1 VEGAPAQTGNDGSRF
16 VQAFR
21 LIRALLQGHKKL
33 FFIAV
38 AGAAVFATC
47 TVLSSVVIGLITD
60 EILVP
65 RFEEDGV
72 AASKVVLVL
81 GVLVALALVRASG
94 VVVRR
99 SWAGRTG
106 WRVVER
112 LTGEV
117 VDRVTRQP
125 VPWHR
130 RQNPGDLITRA
141 GVDAEAATAVL
152 QPLPYATSVVVL
164 LVLSSVWLVATDWIL
179 GLIAVALFPI
189 MLFLNVHYQRRVE
202 QYFDASQQELGQLSA
217 AVLESFE
224 GVSVVKAFG
233 AERRETQRLAEI
245 ADRLRVARVG
255 AVRLRSAFEA
265 TLDAVPTLANVLL
278 LVLGAYRVRAGAM
291 TVGDLTGFVFLF
303 SLLVFPLRM
312 IGYALSELPHSAAGY
327 RRIRD
332 LLDDPLEPDPAEGVG
347 TTDDGA
353 VRLRGLTYAH
363 DEARDVLRGLDLEIP
378 AGATVVIVGATGS
391 GKTTL
396 LHVMAG
402 LVAPDTGSVAVP
414 TGGAAIVFQEPFL
427 LAGTVDANVRMGR
440 DVDDDA
446 VAEALRTA
454 EAAFVSDLP
463 DQGATVVGER
473 GVGLSGG
480 QRQRIAL
487 ARALVGHPSLLL
499 LDDTTSALDPTTEA
513 RVLANLRTS
522 LTDTTVVAIA
532 SRPSTIAL
540 ADEVVY
546 LDDGVV
552 VAHGRHEQLME
563 SVPAYRELMEAF
575 EHDRAEVIP

>member
-1 VEGAPAQTGNDGSRF
+1 MEGAPAQTGNDGSRF